1 MPHYDGFHTPFSV
14 NHTHVRS
21 RCQVPQ
27 EVEDE
32 DRQRLGP
39 AFVRRTRLRQKAMA
53 VASLQ
58 KLFFEEL
65 SSSEDRN
72 AAAASALRRL
82 AEREEPLD
90 QQGWRRLWA
99 AEDDHLPLKRAGWR
113 LDRSRTQL
121 LCERGPVG
129 PANSSEFRSDA
140 SYCT

>member
-1 MPHYDGFHTPFSV
+1 MPHYDGFHKFHTPFSV
-14 NHTHVRS
+14 NQTHVRS

-39 AFVRRTRLRQKAMA
+39 AFVRRTRVRQKAMA

-82 AEREEPLD
+82 AEREEPITC
-90 QQGWRRLWA
+90 
-99 AEDDHLPLKRAGWR
+99 P
-113 LDRSRTQL
+113 
-121 LCERGPVG
+121 
-129 PANSSEFRSDA
+129 
-140 SYCT
+140 